1 MLGHERPQGR
11 LVEINSTSE
20 FDMTPKEKTQQ
31 TEHIELASRGAN
43 GPYVTFKVSCFS
55 YPISTL
61 FLIKTV
67 EMI

>member
-1 MLGHERPQGR
+1 
-11 LVEINSTSE
+11 
-20 FDMTPKEKTQQ
+20 MTPNEKTQEP
-31 TEHIELASRGAN
+31 EHIELASRGAN
-43 GPYVTFKVSCFS
+43 GPYVTFKVSFS